1 MNKLKLLVAT
11 ALAVTISAV
20 SSSPSIAQADDNS
33 ISTMGGGCP
42 GMMGESMSGPG
53 MMGGGVMG
61 PRTSHMASVIANRLT
76 YLKDNLK
83 INAAQNEAWNGYAD
97 ALKGRID
104 AMQSARA
111 AMMNSMKAGTAVDRM
126 NARIAGMQ
134 AIVDAMKMSSPAINK
149 LYAVLTIEQK
159 KIADALMDC
168 GAM

>member
-97 ALKGRID
+97 ALKGRLD

-111 AMMNSMKAGTAVDRM
+111 AMMNSMKAGTA
-126 NARIAGMQ
+126 
-134 AIVDAMKMSSPAINK
+134 
-149 LYAVLTIEQK
+149 
-159 KIADALMDC
+159 
-168 GAM
+168 